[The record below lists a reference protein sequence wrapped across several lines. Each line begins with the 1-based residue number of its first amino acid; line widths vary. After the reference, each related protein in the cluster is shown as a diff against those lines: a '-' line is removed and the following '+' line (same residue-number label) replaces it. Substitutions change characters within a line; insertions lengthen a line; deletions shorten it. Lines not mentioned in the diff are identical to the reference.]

1 MKWFVA
7 LIGLTLVLTVGL
19 IPAPALAQDVTVPG
33 PSFVDED
40 GDGICDNFANRAA
53 LGSRNGRMGNGR
65 NQAGATVRDAD
76 GDGIPN
82 GQDPDYEGLRQGSRR
97 GGRGN
102 IGNGGVCPFGQTPDG
117 TEVKV
122 NANRGPRVKAVR

>member
-19 IPAPALAQDVTVPG
+19 IPAPAMAQDVTVPG

-53 LGSRNGRMGNGR
+53 LGSRNGRMGSGR
-65 NQAGATVRDAD
+65 NQAGATIRDAD

-82 GQDPDYEGLRQGSRR
+82 GQDPDYQGLRNGNRR
-97 GGRGN
+97 GR
-102 IGNGGVCPFGQTPDG
+102 GNGGVCPFGQTSDG
-117 TEVKV
+117 AEAKPNSV
-122 NANRGPRVKAVR
+122 RGPRVKNVK